1 MASRKRVLRVL
12 SLFSGYGGLDLG
24 LEGGFSVLSKSV
36 NEKIY
41 PDWIKERIDKN
52 FVKLSNSRFETVF
65 SNDILPCAQKSWNH
79 FFGSRKKWLCLL
91 LWLLTSSVNIDFT
104 LKKRKYAFKKT
115 WTYAGNT

>member
-1 MASRKRVLRVL
+1 MEHRGDMASRKRVLRVL

-79 FFGSRKKWLCLL
+79 FFGSRKKWLC
-91 LWLLTSSVNIDFT
+91 
-104 LKKRKYAFKKT
+104 
-115 WTYAGNT
+115 